1 MPAIFREIPPIELVQ
16 RFLEGFGIQSLLT
29 SGWFTKDHANIC
41 VLEEIL
47 PELEPY
53 YTPCKA
59 LDLLHRTLTP
69 ENSITIM
76 RQLLK
81 AHSIQLQV
89 NEKSRFGEKTTW
101 YHIIPKTF
109 VPKGD
114 TINFS

>member
-1 MPAIFREIPPIELVQ
+1 MPAVFREIPPIELVQ

-29 SGWFTKDHANIC
+29 SGWFTKDHANIPI
-41 VLEEIL
+41 LEEIL
-47 PELEPY
+47 PELEAY

-59 LDLLHRTLTP
+59 IQLLHSPLTP
-69 ENSITIM
+69 EKSITIV

-101 YHIIPKTF
+101 YHIIPKACL
-109 VPKGD
+109 PEGD